1 VQQSLSAVAEGIRD
15 FNIRLMEMAQLNTVA
30 ALDFAR
36 EMSTAKGPADAAARW
51 SSHAQKQFDTL
62 TEQSKE
68 LTALGPG
75 AENCNV
81 KRRAYNAQLWACSQR
96 DYLRRPEPARLRQ
109 VSCFSADQY
118 RRQPLNELKS
128 PLIGAGDAGP
138 SLLRRDIDSDAGTN
152 LRLPLDPHRSETV

>member
-1 VQQSLSAVAEGIRD
+1 MQQSLSAVAEGIRD

-68 LTALGPG
+68 LTALAQRVATSS
-75 AENCNV
+75 AEPIT
-81 KRRAYNAQLWACSQR
+81 RSFGH
-96 DYLRRPEPARLRQ
+96 AR
-109 VSCFSADQY
+109 
-118 RRQPLNELKS
+118 
-128 PLIGAGDAGP
+128 
-138 SLLRRDIDSDAGTN
+138 T
-152 LRLPLDPHRSETV
+152 T